1 MDIENILRMIGSAL
15 FMVFFF
21 GFCVFIH
28 ELGHFLAAKWRGL
41 HIVAFSLGFRK
52 IWYKK
57 IGGVEYRIGWLPF
70 GGYVDLPQ
78 IDTTS
83 IPKTEDGVELPPA
96 KPLDR
101 MITAF
106 CGPFFNILFGLLL
119 GTVIWIHG
127 FPQDTPKMHNIA
139 VGEIDKSGPEYQAG
153 LRSDDV
159 IVKLNDKKFYCTWND
174 FVQQIF
180 FSVGKV
186 SFGVDRNG
194 KELIVSFEPRANPN
208 SPSELRKE
216 GIAWPYF
223 SPRIPIMLHP
233 DPGSPAEKAGIKNG
247 DILIE
252 AYGIK
257 FAYPDDFII
266 MINQFE
272 GKPMDLKVKRGEQII
287 EIKNLVPIIDND
299 IPEEFKNMYRYLI
312 GVTFDHTSYT
322 KISSVL
328 KDSPAEKAGI
338 LPGDTIIKFNHKAI
352 APDETLAELI
362 SKIKTEPF
370 ILTVKRGNQEI
381 DLPLQAQAKKIC
393 HFTIGSSVTVFEYP
407 TPFELLYR
415 TVDMSYKSIRGIS
428 YWVAKKIGLTESGST
443 IKPRNLSGP
452 LGIADI
458 LYRSV
463 YQGSLIIGIYFV
475 TIISFALAIFNLLP
489 LPVLDGGHMLL
500 AAIQIVTRKS
510 VPEKILQPI
519 TVMFVSLLIL
529 LMVYVTFYDFV
540 RLRDRLM
547 PDKEAKQPEPKK
559 STFRGKSGLKTSLQQ
574 QEMSPATAAPGT
586 SQDKANAGKTD
597 NKTDT
602 SR

>member
-1 MDIENILRMIGSAL
+1 MDIENILRMVGSAL

-52 IWYKK
+52 IWWKK
-57 IGGVEYRIGWLPF
+57 IGGVEYRLGWLPF

-101 MITAF
+101 LITAF
-106 CGPFFNILFGLLL
+106 CGPFFNIIFGLLL
-119 GTVIWIHG
+119 GTVVWIHG
-127 FPQDTPKMHNIA
+127 FPQDTPRMHNIV
-139 VGEIDKSGPEYQAG
+139 VGEIDKSGPEYEAG

-159 IVKLNDKKFYCTWND
+159 IVKLNDKKFYSTWND

-186 SFGVDRNG
+186 SFGVERNG
-194 KELIVSFEPRANPN
+194 KELSVSFVPRVNPN
-208 SPSELRKE
+208 SPPELRKE
-216 GIAWPYF
+216 GIAWPHF
-223 SPRIPIMLHP
+223 SPRIPIILHP

-247 DILIE
+247 DLLLE
-252 AYGIK
+252 AYGLK
-257 FAYPDDFII
+257 FASPDDFII
-266 MINQFE
+266 AINRFE
-272 GKPMDLKVKRGEQII
+272 AKPMNLKVKRGEQVI
-287 EIKNLVPIIDND
+287 EINNLVPIVEND
-299 IPEEFKNMYRYLI
+299 IYQIGIVYDNSNRNIFK
-312 GVTFDHTSYT
+312 VTELV
-322 KISSVL
+322 KGA
-328 KDSPAEKAGI
+328 PADKAGV
-338 LPGDTIIKFNHKAI
+338 LSGDIFVKFDGKKITSN
-352 APDETLAELI
+352 EQFAEMLN
-362 SKIKTEPF
+362 KIKTQPF
-370 ILTVKRGNQEI
+370 TLTVSRGNQEMEMK
-381 DLPLQAQAKKIC
+381 LQAKHIRL
-393 HFTIGSSVTVFEYP
+393 FTIGTSVTVFEYP

-428 YWVAKKIGLTESGST
+428 YWAAQKLGFTQNGST

-463 YQGSLIIGIYFV
+463 YQGSLIVGIYFV

-500 AAIQIVTRKS
+500 AGIQIVTKKPVS
-510 VPEKILQPI
+510 EKILQPV
-519 TVMFVSLLIL
+519 TVLFISLLIM
-529 LMVYVTFYDFV
+529 LMVYVTFYDCV
-540 RLRDRLM
+540 RFIDRFM
-547 PDKEAKQPEPKK
+547 PDKETKQTEPRKN
-559 STFRGKSGLKTSLQQ
+559 TFRGKNGLQSSLS
-574 QEMSPATAAPGT
+574 EKLSSAEPESDGG
-586 SQDKANAGKTD
+586 KNAGKTD
-597 NKTDT
+597 DTTNK

>member
-15 FMVFFF
+15 FMIFFF

-52 IWYKK
+52 IWGKK
-57 IGGVEYRIGWLPF
+57 IGGVEYRLGWLPF

-127 FPQDTPKMHNIA
+127 FPQDTPKMHNIV
-139 VGEIDKSGPEYQAG
+139 VGEIEKSGPEYEAG

-159 IVKLNDKKFYCTWND
+159 IVKLNGKKFYSSWND

-186 SFGVDRNG
+186 SFDVERKG
-194 KELIVSFEPRANPN
+194 KELTISFIPRVNPN
-208 SPSELRKE
+208 SPTELRKE
-216 GIAWPYF
+216 GIAWPHF
-223 SPRIPIMLHP
+223 SPLIPIVLHP

-247 DILIE
+247 DLLLE
-252 AYGIK
+252 AYGMK
-257 FAYPDDFII
+257 FASPDDFII
-266 MINQFE
+266 AINRFE
-272 GKPMDLKVKRGEQII
+272 TKPMNLKIKRGEQIV
-287 EIKNLVPIIDND
+287 EINNLVPIVENEIYQIGIVYDNTNRN
-299 IPEEFKNMYRYLI
+299 IFK
-312 GVTFDHTSYT
+312 VTDLV
-322 KISSVL
+322 KGA
-328 KDSPAEKAGI
+328 PADKAGV
-338 LPGDTIIKFNHKAI
+338 LPGDIFIKFNG
-352 APDETLAELI
+352 
-362 SKIKTEPF
+362 SKITANEQFGEMLNKVKSQPF
-370 ILTVKRGNQEI
+370 TLTVKRGNQEME
-381 DLPLQAQAKKIC
+381 LKLQAKQIRL
-393 HFTIGSSVTVFEYP
+393 FSIGTSVTVFEYP
-407 TPFELLYR
+407 TPFELLCR

-428 YWVAKKIGLTESGST
+428 YWAAQKLGVTQDGST

-463 YQGSLIIGIYFV
+463 YQGSLIVGIYFV

-500 AAIQIVTRKS
+500 AGIQIVTKRA
-510 VPEKILQPI
+510 VPEKILQPVTI
-519 TVMFVSLLIL
+519 LFISLLIM

-540 RLRDRLM
+540 RLRDRFM
-547 PDKEAKQPEPKK
+547 PDKETKQTEPRK
-559 STFRGKSGLKTSLQQ
+559 SSFRGKSGIKSSLS
-574 QEMSPATAAPGT
+574 EKLSAGEPESDGG
-586 SQDKANAGKTD
+586 KNAGKTD
-597 NKTDT
+597 DT
-602 SR
+602 TAKSR